1 MGKFSERLKT
11 RSPPP
16 AGEMPLSRKE
26 QYEILFRYYTEESD
40 RYEALNKRA
49 AAYLSII
56 GAVSVFTAFKS
67 DVISKSVLTHPVPIT
82 LAVFALV
89 ALLACVLAVAYSMR
103 VTEYRTPV
111 RPKELVLTAEK
122 EGYTSDDIHS
132 VLLAGLIES
141 IEWNRAQNNARATAL
156 QVSLWFA
163 AIAVFLAVVINVTL
177 LFLTTKEISMSKY
190 DSQKSNVPTPAP
202 SSPSKTSLADLLNN
216 NRPVPVKKYWNDDSP
231 QKPPSAP
238 VK

>member
-1 MGKFSERLKT
+1 M
-11 RSPPP
+11 
-16 AGEMPLSRKE
+16 
-26 QYEILFRYYTEESD
+26 
-40 RYEALNKRA
+40 
-49 AAYLSII
+49 
-56 GAVSVFTAFKS
+56 
-67 DVISKSVLTHPVPIT
+67 
-82 LAVFALV
+82 
-89 ALLACVLAVAYSMR
+89 
-103 VTEYRTPV
+103 